1 MFMKRLNLF
10 FMAMVICTTYPVY
23 AESLPKPLPLKV
35 ALQGSHSFAL
45 SKSSVGGNPSSPLV
59 DNITNTML
67 LQQASGEP
75 SERLLTSSAATAIEK
90 KTATKSNYQ
99 SRQRRFYLKLLMFV
113 GAKSEAN

>member
-10 FMAMVICTTYPVY
+10 FMAMFICGTSPVY
-23 AESLPKPLPLKV
+23 AESLPKPLPVKV
-35 ALQGSHSFAL
+35 AFQGSQSFAL
-45 SKSSVGGNPSSPLV
+45 SKPSAGGNPSSPLV

-75 SERLLTSSAATAIEK
+75 LLTSPADTAIEK
-90 KTATKSNYQ
+90 KTATKSSYQ

-113 GAKSEAN
+113 GAKSEANQ